1 MVALAAALDHPGLRL
16 VAGEMLALRSEIP
29 SIARHR
35 PATRRPGALPASP
48 PGAGMD
54 LRELRAWV
62 EGDDPRRIDPSA
74 TARTGIPHIRSF
86 HEDRDDTTLLIA
98 DFRAPMLWGTGAA
111 LRSVRAGLYL
121 ARLGWQATMRGG
133 NVGALALTDAG
144 LAAIAAGQGDR
155 QMAAIA
161 RMLAGEHDL
170 ALSRPPPAGKGLAAL
185 AGRAARMVP
194 PGSRLHLATWPQGI
208 GAADAPALARLA
220 RRRRLMISLIVDP
233 AESDPPARALAV
245 TDGHAFRLGR
255 LHALELAADLARLRA
270 LGAGIEQVLP

>member
-1 MVALAAALDHPGLRL
+1 MVALPAALDQPGLRL
-16 VAGEMLALRSEIP
+16 RAAEMLDLRSEAP
-29 SIARHR
+29 STARHR

-54 LRELRAWV
+54 LRELRAYV

-98 DFRAPMLWGTGAA
+98 DFRGPMLWGTGAA
-111 LRSVRAGLYL
+111 LRSVRAGLHL
-121 ARLGWQATMRGG
+121 ARLGWQALMRGG
-133 NVGALALTDAG
+133 NVAALALTDAG
-144 LAAIAAGQGDR
+144 IGAIAAGQGDR

-161 RMLAGEHDL
+161 RMFQGEHDL
-170 ALSRPPPAGKGLAAL
+170 ALTQPDAAGIGLAAL

-208 GAADAPALARLA
+208 GAEDAPALARLA
-220 RRRRLMISLIVDP
+220 RGRRLLISLIVDP
-233 AESDPPARALAV
+233 AETDPPARALAV
-245 TDGHAFRLGR
+245 TDGAAFRLGR
-255 LHALELAADLARLRA
+255 LHPLDLAADLARLRA
-270 LGAGIEQVLP
+270 LGASIDQVLP